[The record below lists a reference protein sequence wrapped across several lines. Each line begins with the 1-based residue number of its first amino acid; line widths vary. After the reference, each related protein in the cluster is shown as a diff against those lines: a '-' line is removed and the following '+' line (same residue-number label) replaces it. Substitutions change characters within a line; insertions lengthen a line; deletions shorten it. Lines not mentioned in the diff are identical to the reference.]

1 MLKIGPSIRKPLVLM
16 MTLLAVIV
24 VLSPAALR
32 ADACLDA
39 FANCMTDVG
48 AYLANPLHWM
58 YCLNGFFFCLSYL
71 PS

>member
-1 MLKIGPSIRKPLVLM
+1 MLKIGPTIRKPLAWM
-16 MTLLAVIV
+16 MTFLAVII

-32 ADACLDA
+32 ADPCLDA
-39 FANCMTDVG
+39 FASCVADVG

-58 YCLNGFFFCLSYL
+58 YCLNGFFFCLAYL